1 MPARIHLAFF
11 LALISSLVLTG
22 CGGSGPAGATPINGP
37 FSNSSLNGT
46 YAIIF
51 TGVNQA
57 GFLAVAASF
66 QANGSG
72 TITSGVADVNSGTGI
87 FTNQSLTGT
96 YTVHNNGQG
105 TAALNTAVGTFNID
119 FVLISNTHALVIRFD
134 NNSTASGSID
144 MQSSAAFSLS
154 ALAGTL
160 VFNISGIDSGG
171 HTQGSAGV
179 FTVDASGNLTSG
191 VEDTN
196 DDGSVSANV
205 ALVPTSAAMSSPSGG
220 NGRGTLTI
228 PGTSTL
234 HFIYYIVN
242 SNQLN
247 LIEDDLSPVL
257 AGNAFRQ
264 SSSAI
269 SGSFAFTLG
278 GVSTGGAFAAG
289 GIINTDGAGHVL
301 STSLEDTN
309 NGGVI
314 SQNVPLSGTYSVAAN
329 GRGTV
334 TLNSATINLVAY
346 PSTGGLQVL
355 EIDSTTAASGTALQQ
370 TGSFSAGSFQGTYGM
385 NFTGVIAGATEIDA
399 NAQFSADGMGKLN
412 GALDANNGGALSSNL
427 ALSGTFTVNSSGRG
441 TLTLNSNLGG
451 QSIVF
456 YMVSNTR
463 VLFIDQDADLVAV
476 GSMEHQ

>member
-1 MPARIHLAFF
+1 MSTRIHLAFF
-11 LALISSLVLTG
+11 LALISSVVLTG

-37 FSNSSLNGT
+37 FSNASLNGT
-46 YAIIF
+46 YAITF

-72 TITSGVADVNSGTGI
+72 TISNGVADINSGTGI
-87 FTNQSLTGT
+87 FTNQSLSGT
-96 YTVHNNGQG
+96 YNVHNNGQG
-105 TAALNTAVGTFNID
+105 TATLTTAAGTFDID
-119 FVLISNTHALVIRFD
+119 FVLISNAHALVIRFD
-134 NNSTASGSID
+134 NNSTASGSLD
-144 MQSSAAFSLS
+144 LQSSASFSLS

-160 VFNISGIDSGG
+160 VFNLSGIDSGG

-179 FTVDASGNLTSG
+179 FTVDSSGNLTSG

-228 PGTSTL
+228 PGTSAL
-234 HFIYYIVN
+234 HFIYYIV
-242 SNQLN
+242 SSSQIN
-247 LIEDDLSPVL
+247 LIEIDLSPVL

-264 SSSAI
+264 TSTTI

-278 GVSTGGAFAAG
+278 GASTGGAFAAG
-289 GIINTDGAGHVL
+289 GIINTDGAGNVL

-314 SQNVPLSGTYSVAAN
+314 STNVPLSGTYSVAGN

-334 TLNSATINLVAY
+334 TLNSGAINLAVY

-355 EIDSTTAASGTALQQ
+355 EIDGSTAASGTALQQ
-370 TGSFSAGSFQGTYGM
+370 TGTFSAGSFQGNYGM
-385 NFTGVIAGATEIDA
+385 NFTGVIAGSTEIDA
-399 NAQFSADGMGKLN
+399 NAQFSADGMSKLN
-412 GALDANNGGALSSNL
+412 GALDANNGGSLSTNL

-456 YMVSNTR
+456 YLVSNTR
-463 VLFIDQDADLVAV
+463 LVFIDVDANLVAV
-476 GSMEHQ
+476 GQMQHQ